1 MLENKILVNLY
12 VLSLDKKYEVFIP
25 INEKVGNITK
35 LLNSTMFDSINY
47 EKNNKIINVNSGEIY
62 NNNVL
67 IRDTDIING
76 TLLLLV

>member
-35 LLNSTMFDSINY
+35 LLNTTMFDSIDF
-47 EKNNKIINVNSGEIY
+47 EKNNKIINIDSGELY
-62 NNNVL
+62 LNNVL
-67 IRDTDIING
+67 IRDTNIING
-76 TLLLLV
+76 SKLLLI

>member
-1 MLENKILVNLY
+1 M
-12 VLSLDKKYEVFIP
+12 
-25 INEKVGNITK
+25 
-35 LLNSTMFDSINY
+35 LNSTMFDSINY